1 MVLRAGLAQEERGKR
16 RSHPKRLAL
25 GIPRFAIR
33 QKESTRIH
41 FKKPLITAPSA
52 ERAGFGPC
60 WLLCR
65 WSEIQD
71 HTLNRATALGQKFAD
86 IYQYRLDAALP
97 NLLAQ
102 RFPNAQRHEQV
113 ELSLIL
119 NLKRICRIECR
130 INGLQFDQIGGECAP
145 QFFPRLTCQPI
156 HVGKN
161 EIASGPERAQHRIS
175 VVVGLKTEFQGEDLC
190 VSCDLPEFA
199 ECAIIRAEPIHT
211 LPGREADPRHESLPL
226 DSPVGKQ
233 QVGAGWEEICFAL

>member
-113 ELSLIL
+113 ELSLVL
-119 NLKRICRIECR
+119 NLKRIGRIECR
-130 INGLQFDQIGGECAP
+130 IDGLQFDQIGGECAP
-145 QFFPRLTCQPI
+145 QFFLPLTRQPI
-156 HVGKN
+156 HVG
-161 EIASGPERAQHRIS
+161 EHELASGSERAQHRIA
-175 VVVGLKTEFQGEDLC
+175 VIVGLKTKFQGEDLC
-190 VSCDLPEFA
+190 AGCNLFKLT
-199 ECAIIRAEPIHT
+199 ECAIIRAEPVHP
-211 LPGREADPRHESLPL
+211 LPWREADPRHETLPL
-226 DSPVGKQ
+226 DPPVCK
-233 QVGAGWEEICFAL
+233 